1 MASALD
7 LAGVL
12 RAVDDDDLLRRL
24 ARRQVRASGVHDAF
38 DLADVLLE
46 PASVRDALAHLDRV
60 ALVVLQVVRVPGD
73 VGGVHDRIDAA
84 FEIDR
89 ETVDDA
95 VERLD
100 QAFLVVRRGTSV
112 ATLDAVGDRL
122 DDDPA
127 LALDVLTAERPPVV
141 LETVLDQARDEAD
154 ARSAER
160 LYAVV
165 IEVAEVLRA
174 LEQSPARELA
184 KGGLA
189 LPEARRLAEA
199 ARIDVDDVA
208 TVLAIA
214 VRAGL
219 AAPSP
224 DGWVVAA
231 DATDWLRASWPDR
244 WQTLTRAW
252 LGSLPSEILTVLE
265 QRVDTSWGLPLRE
278 FSDWSYPAGGSWI
291 TERIA
296 AFSRSAEVLGLT
308 SDDTPTSAAVAL
320 FREGP
325 DAARARVAALL
336 PEAVEQVYLQHDL
349 SVVSPGPLSPA
360 IDARLRVVAVV
371 ESAGLAATY
380 RITEGGLQ
388 RALSE
393 GETAET
399 LRDFLGGISST
410 GIPQPLD
417 YLIQQSA
424 ERHGRYR
431 VRAVVP
437 GRAPAG
443 APGDALSLV
452 VADDRASLDT
462 LEVDQSL
469 SPLGLTRVDATTVA
483 SRFERDTVFWS
494 LSDERYPVV
503 VVDDAGDEVAPPS
516 RRRPR
521 RPAPVETRDPLREL
535 VARLHT
541 DDAAGDESTD
551 RAWIA
556 RQLDAAVKGRLTV
569 TVTVAMPDGSTTTL
583 DMEPTGIGGGRVR
596 GRDKKSDVERT
607 LPLKNVVAVASRD

>member
-12 RAVDDDDLLRRL
+12 RATPDDDLMRRL
-24 ARRQVRASGVHDAF
+24 ARRLLRPAAVHDAF
-38 DLADVLLE
+38 DLADALLE

-60 ALVVLQVVRVPGD
+60 ALVVLQAARTSGD
-73 VGGVHDRIDAA
+73 VDALLS
-84 FEIDR
+84 R
-89 ETVDDA
+89 VDA
-95 VERLD
+95 VFDVDRDAVADAVARLD
-100 QAFLVVRRGTSV
+100 ETFLVIRRGDAVT
-112 ATLDAVGDRL
+112 TLDAVAERL
-122 DDDPA
+122 DDDPS

-141 LETVLDQARDEAD
+141 LEAVLDSARDDAD
-154 ARSAER
+154 TRSAER

-189 LPEARRLAEA
+189 LPETRRLAES
-199 ARIDVDDVA
+199 ARIDVDDVS

-224 DGWVVAA
+224 DGWVVAP

-252 LGSLPSEILTVLE
+252 LASLPTEILAVLG

-278 FSDWSYPAGGSWI
+278 FSEWSYPAGGSWI

-296 AFSRSAEVLGLT
+296 AFSHTAEVLGLT

-320 FREGP
+320 FRDGP
-325 DAARARVAALL
+325 EAARARVAALL

-380 RITEGGLQ
+380 RITEDGLQ
-388 RALSE
+388 RALSQ
-393 GETAET
+393 GETADT
-399 LRDFLGGISST
+399 LRAFLNEISST

-431 VRAVVP
+431 VSALRP
-437 GRAPAG
+437 GEAPTG

-452 VADDRASLDT
+452 VAADAASIDT
-462 LEVDQSL
+462 LEVDHAL
-469 SPLGLTRVDATTVA
+469 APLALTRVDATTVA

-503 VVDDAGDEVAPPS
+503 VVDAADDEVSPPS

-535 VARLHT
+535 VQRLHT
-541 DDAAGDESTD
+541 DDAPGDESTD

-556 RQLDAAVKGRLTV
+556 RQLDSAVKGRLTV